1 MRRFKRGL
9 AGLVFIST
17 LPCGLPLAAPP
28 SANGAG
34 GAAGGAGARAERV
47 RAVGA
52 ERVRPVAPSAPAGA
66 SGSEPRQA
74 GSAAEEREQGRALLR
89 RGRAAEALVRLER
102 ALELFRQQNDH
113 AGEASVRDLL
123 GDLYERQGQFD
134 AALRHY
140 EAAYDIFSR
149 MAAREGRQPEVLSAL
164 STQEGTYNANLMVA
178 KMGQARLRR
187 GDAAGARAAFARMRV
202 VAPEKD
208 KLRAVQGGKSGAEAK
223 VSGLRGLGGRLRGAV
238 SGTPST
244 STPTQAAGVV
254 SDAANTIKAPFNAY
268 RETVIYSIYEL
279 GMGRVAYHHD
289 QLDAAKK
296 HFQNVVE
303 ATVGSLPLV
312 GKLRETRRYRVAART
327 GLADVAF
334 QQGRYAEAL
343 KLYAEAARGAQEDGR
358 LDLMWPAQR
367 GAGWTSWAM
376 AAQETDPARAEKLRQ
391 DAVAG
396 YRQALATIESIRQG
410 SLRADEAR
418 TTFLATTE
426 DVFDEAATALAEL
439 ALRAQGTQGAAQGGA
454 QGSAAAPLE
463 GRALEYAAEAL
474 SVVEAGRARSLL
486 DLLSETGAEIAEGV
500 PAELL
505 QRRRENQSRQEEIAA
520 ALTGVALPGEPPKK
534 SLEELEGEL
543 TRLQDEFER
552 IENQIRTASPRY
564 AALTT
569 TRPLSLADIRS
580 QVLDDETALLEYSL
594 AEYGSYLFAVTRGGM
609 ALSRL
614 PARSEIENQVVAL
627 RQQILPAS
635 LRRSLTEMVADAGAQ
650 RGLTVTTTG
659 GGSAPATPAAVAEY
673 ARTAHALYQII
684 VAPAAPLVAGKRLL
698 VVADGALNYVP
709 FPALVTAP
717 PAGAAD
723 FSTLAYL
730 LKTNETI
737 FAPSASVVAA
747 VRQQRAAAGAPAAGA
762 GGMLLVAD
770 PIFDPTDSRAGGR
783 QGGPRTAQQPR
794 QQPGQQPGQQASP
807 QAGAA
812 GAGADASR
820 GLGVESALADLTIES
835 PAAGPASNLPAS
847 AQAGRGVLVRL
858 TGTRSE
864 AQQIAK
870 LAAAAGHRADT
881 WLDLD
886 ASEANVEGRD
896 LAQYRVVHFATH
908 GLLNTERPQFTG
920 LVLSLVN
927 NREGED
933 GFLRTDE
940 IFNLRLGTPLVML
953 SACETGLG
961 KEKRGEGVIGLTRAF
976 MYAGA
981 PTVGVSLW
989 SVADKSTA
997 DLMTDFYKNLF
1008 AKNGG
1013 SPAAAMRAAR
1023 LNMIAGKKF
1032 SAPFYWAPFVLV
1044 GDWK

>member
-1 MRRFKRGL
+1 MRSFRRELTGL
-9 AGLVFIST
+9 ILGFGL
-17 LPCGLPLAAPP
+17 LCGVWPAAPAVSG
-28 SANGAG
+28 SAGAG
-34 GAAGGAGARAERV
+34 HAAERAEAVAVAQTGGAV
-47 RAVGA
+47 
-52 ERVRPVAPSAPAGA
+52 
-66 SGSEPRQA
+66 
-74 GSAAEEREQGRALLR
+74 EEREQGRALLR

-102 ALELFRQQNDH
+102 ALELFRQQNDR

-140 EAAYDIFSR
+140 EAAYEIFSG
-149 MAAREGRQPEVLSAL
+149 MAARENRQPEIVGAL
-164 STQEGTYNANLMVA
+164 STQEGTYNANLMLA

-187 GDAAGARAAFARMRV
+187 GDATGARSSFARMRV

-208 KLRAVQGGKSGAEAK
+208 KLRALQGGKSGAESK

-254 SDAANTIKAPFNAY
+254 TDAANTLKAPLNAY
-268 RETVIYSIYEL
+268 RETVIYSVYEL
-279 GMGRVAYHHD
+279 GMGRIDFQSD
-289 QLDAAKK
+289 QLDSARK

-312 GKLRETRRYRVAART
+312 GKLRETRRYRIAART
-327 GLADVAF
+327 GLADIAF
-334 QQGRYAEAL
+334 RQGRYSDAL

-367 GAGWTSWAM
+367 GTGWTSWAM
-376 AAQETDPARAEKLRQ
+376 AAQETNPERAEKLRQ
-391 DAVAG
+391 DAITG
-396 YRQALATIESIRQG
+396 YRQALATIENIRQG

-426 DVFDEAATALAEL
+426 EVFDEAATALAEL
-439 ALRAQGTQGAAQGGA
+439 ALRAQGQPAASGAAPA
-454 QGSAAAPLE
+454 FA
-463 GRALEYAAEAL
+463 GRALEYASEAL
-474 SVVEAGRARSLL
+474 AVVEAGRARSLL
-486 DLLSETGAEIAEGV
+486 DLLSEAGTEITEGV

-505 QRRRENQSRQEEIAA
+505 QRKRENQSRQEEIAA
-520 ALTGVALPGEPPKK
+520 VLTGVALPGDAPKK

-543 TRLQDEFER
+543 ARLQDEFER
-552 IENQIRTASPRY
+552 VENQIRTASPRY

-569 TRPLSLADIRS
+569 TKPLSLAEIRA

-594 AEYGSYLFAVTRGGM
+594 TEYGSYLFAVTRDQL
-609 ALSRL
+609 ALARL
-614 PARSEIENQVVAL
+614 PARAEIETQVVAL

-650 RGLTVTTTG
+650 RGLSVTTG
-659 GGSAPATPAAVAEY
+659 GGAAAPASGAAVAEY
-673 ARTAHALYQII
+673 AKVAHALYQTT
-684 VAPAAPLVAGKRLL
+684 VAPAASLVGNKRLL

-709 FPALVTAP
+709 FPALITAP
-717 PAGAAD
+717 APSAAD
-723 FSTLAYL
+723 FSALPYL

-737 FAPSASVVAA
+737 FAPSASVIAA
-747 VRQQRAAAGAPAAGA
+747 VRQQRAGATNVAAGGL
-762 GGMLLVAD
+762 LLVAD
-770 PIFDPTDSRAGGR
+770 PIFDAADARAR
-783 QGGPRTAQQPR
+783 
-794 QQPGQQPGQQASP
+794 GQQGARPAAAAEAEAS
-807 QAGAA
+807 AA
-812 GAGADASR
+812 RGLAVQSALEDLSLDASSS
-820 GLGVESALADLTIES
+820 SA
-835 PAAGPASNLPAS
+835 PAKSGPQP
-847 AQAGRGVLVRL
+847 GRGVLVRL
-858 TGTRSE
+858 TGTRAE
-864 AQQIAK
+864 AQQIGK
-870 LAAAAGHRADT
+870 LATAAGRKTET
-881 WLDLD
+881 WLDLE

-896 LAQYRVVHFATH
+896 LSQYRVVHFATH

-920 LVLSLVN
+920 LVLSLVG

-940 IFNLRLGTPLVML
+940 VFNLRLGSPLVML

-1008 AKNGG
+1008 AKGG
-1013 SPAAAMRAAR
+1013 NSPAAAMRTAR
-1023 LNMIAGKKF
+1023 LNMIAGKRF